1 MMLVGNGSGGCC
13 DCGDPEAFNSGAPQC
28 GIHVISSPDRESAPL
43 PDEIRTSI
51 KETMETALDF
61 FIDVF
66 TPTPL
71 IKDDMTDKMCDAFEE
86 WSRLDYENL
95 SPELENN
102 HGDWVAILYNDE
114 VHSYP
119 DVQSQLS
126 RVDPLRYDTMTAEN
140 VAKSID
146 VVGRAAI
153 MKSPDVKAVAKAA
166 QSVMQIGLFCSIRT
180 ERDFLR
186 ECLGGYVLEWLMDCI
201 SIGVSV
207 GGDEMVL
214 REVMCQ
220 VLAGTWR
227 IGIASKDPR
236 VELDNVYAPHEQ
248 ICAADWATSLP
259 TSGPLE
265 ERWVEGEYIRLDWI
279 LFFDA
284 RLWKSLRKCVKSII
298 LGCLLGGK
306 VEIAGAAI
314 DQWGPRNWKRITGN
328 IHPCSRF
335 NSRHSICSG
344 FRAIV
349 LSLDKV

>member
-1 MMLVGNGSGGCC
+1 
-13 DCGDPEAFNSGAPQC
+13 
-28 GIHVISSPDRESAPL
+28 
-43 PDEIRTSI
+43 
-51 KETMETALDF
+51 METALDF

-71 IKDDMTDKMCDAFEE
+71 VKDDMNEKMCDAFEE
-86 WSRLDYENL
+86 WSRLNYENL
-95 SPELENN
+95 PPELENY

-119 DVQSQLS
+119 DVTSQLN
-126 RVDPLRYDTMTAEN
+126 RIDPQRYDTFAAMD
-140 VAKSID
+140 VAKNID
-146 VVGRAAI
+146 TIGREAV
-153 MKSPDVKAVAKAA
+153 MKSPDLGAVTKAA
-166 QSVMQIGLFCSIRT
+166 QAVMKVGLFCGIRT

-186 ECLGGYVLEWLMDCI
+186 ECLGGYVLHWLMDCI

-227 IGIASKDPR
+227 RGIASKDPR
-236 VELDNVYAPHEQ
+236 VELENAYKEHEQ
-248 ICAADWATSLP
+248 IRATHWVTSLP
-259 TSGPLE
+259 DTGPPE
-265 ERWVEGEYIRLDWI
+265 ERWVEGDYIRLDWI

-306 VEIAGAAI
+306 AEIAGSAI

-328 IHPCSRF
+328 LPAWSRIK
-335 NSRHSICSG
+335 SRHSVCAG
-344 FRAIV
+344 FCTIV
-349 LSLDKV
+349 PSLAKIRS